1 MLALYPG
8 SFDPF
13 TKGHLDV
20 AERAL
25 AIFGALHIAVVH
37 NPSKRAQHSLEE
49 RVSAIQGAIPAASV
63 GVLESGLLVDYAK
76 KVGANVLVKGLRNET
91 DVEAELAQARIN
103 RDLSGIETLF
113 LMADPQNVHISST
126 LVRQVEALGG
136 DVSAYLPKGGNN
148 D

>member
-25 AIFGALHIAVVH
+25 GIFGELHIAVVH
-37 NPSKRAQHSLEE
+37 NPSKEAKHSLEE
-49 RVSAIQGAIPAASV
+49 RVAAITKVIPAASL

-76 KVGANVLVKGLRNET
+76 KIGAQVLVKGLRNST
-91 DVEAELAQARIN
+91 DVEAELAQAKIN
-103 RDLSGIETLF
+103 KDLSGIETLF
-113 LMADPQNVHISST
+113 LMADPENVKISST

-136 DVSAYLPKGGNN
+136 DVSAYLPKGENN

>member
-25 AIFGALHIAVVH
+25 AIFGEVHIAVVH
-37 NPSKRAQHSLEE
+37 NPAKQAQNSLDE
-49 RVSAIQGAIPAASV
+49 RVAAIREAIPVAAV

-76 KVGANVLVKGLRNET
+76 RIGADVLVKGLRNST
-91 DVEAELAQARIN
+91 DVESELAQAKIN
-103 RDLSGIETLF
+103 KDLSGIETLF
-113 LMADPQNVHISST
+113 LMADPQNVKISST
-126 LVRQVEALGG
+126 LVRQVQALGG
-136 DVSAYLPKGGNN
+136 DVSAYLPEGENN
-148 D
+148 G